1 MLANMFNSYTAIAT
15 DGDLCALV
23 YTDEAGSLRV
33 TLDNGRKNILE
44 AIRYADGITAFYVE
58 ANNRVYCR
66 CTYTED
72 AAMRR
77 RLDKID
83 AFTRRL
89 RHGGNAHLLAL
100 AEEAL
105 HLL

>member
-15 DGDLCALV
+15 SDKFCALV
-23 YTDEAGSLRV
+23 YTDEAGNFRV
-33 TLDNGRKNILE
+33 EVDNGRTNVLE
-44 AIRYADGITAFYVE
+44 AVRYADGTTAFYVE
-58 ANNRVYCR
+58 ANNRAYCR

-89 RHGGNAHLLAL
+89 RPGGNAHLLAL